1 MACRSRWARD
11 LAVFC
16 LVQKVSESGICKKK
30 TGFRDVYAHPF
41 SYFQDF
47 VMF

>member
-1 MACRSRWARD
+1 M
-11 LAVFC
+11 
-16 LVQKVSESGICKKK
+16 QVSLGKGSCSVLPCSEGFRVRHLQKK